1 MWNLLKAG
9 KIPEEFN
16 VFNLIQEM
24 RTQRHSAVQTKEQYE
39 LVHRAIAQLF
49 EKQLQL
55 YEIHGAQKIADGVNE
70 INTENMVSSIDPEKQ
85 DSPPPKPPRTRR
97 YCMSL
102 NIFFKSILVFT
113 HC

>member
-1 MWNLLKAG
+1 
-9 KIPEEFN
+9 
-16 VFNLIQEM
+16 M

-55 YEIHGAQKIADGVNE
+55 YEIHGAQKLADGVQNE
-70 INTENMVSSIDPEKQ
+70 INTENMVSSIDADKQ

-97 YCMSL
+97 YCTSHFL
-102 NIFFKSILVFT
+102 
-113 HC
+113 